1 MKIFMGEPSDDGT
14 IEQKVDIQI
23 DPWDTW
29 TLDRTLAQIILPCL
43 EQLRDTT
50 HSFPYEF
57 EDEKEWERGHERWI
71 YVLNQM
77 IWSFQQILKED
88 VLPSST
94 DEDFD
99 KIQIGL
105 KLFARHFT
113 DLWD

>member
-1 MKIFMGEPSDDGT
+1 MGEPPDDGT

-50 HSFPYEF
+50 HTFPYE
-57 EDEKEWERGHERWI
+57 DDWDTGYAKWI
-71 YVLNQM
+71 YTLNQM
-77 IWSFQQILKED
+77 IWSFQQLLKED
-88 VLPSST
+88 GLSGYT
-94 DEDFD
+94 DEEFA
-99 KIQIGL
+99 KIQLGFT
-105 KLFARHFT
+105 LFGRHFT

>member
-1 MKIFMGEPSDDGT
+1 MKIFIGEPPEDGT

-50 HSFPYEF
+50 HTFPYE
-57 EDEKEWERGHERWI
+57 DDWDNGYEKWI
-71 YVLNQM
+71 YILDKM
-77 IWSFQQILKED
+77 IWSFRQLLKED
-88 VLPSST
+88 GLSGYT
-94 DEDFD
+94 DEEFA
-99 KIQIGL
+99 KIQDGF
-105 KLFARHFT
+105 KLFGRHFT